1 MVKGLTVLWLDTGY
15 EHVFT
20 KERCH
25 VDLRHRHC
33 MFSGIVQF
41 DSAECR
47 AAAIYGDFS
56 SYQSK
61 SLRDF
66 INESNQGKDVFFPT
80 REEAIKQLIEVK

>member
-1 MVKGLTVLWLDTGY
+1 MCSAPEQQVKCCKKIINYHG
-15 EHVFT
+15 
-20 KERCH
+20 K
-25 VDLRHRHC
+25 
-33 MFSGIVQF
+33 I
-41 DSAECR
+41 
-47 AAAIYGDFS
+47 AIYGYFS